1 MDDQGPQRGQCRD
14 RDVGTTVTAPRVD
27 TDDAIPPDAFLSAY
41 PDGIRVLAET
51 LRAVVR
57 RAAPDA
63 IERVRS
69 GWRLI
74 GYDLPTG
81 RRTVYFAFVAPEPI
95 HVHLGFQHG
104 IFMADPD
111 RMLEGAHLRLRKV
124 RFTTFRPGDEI
135 PQAALVGLAQE
146 AARLA
151 AMSREERLAL
161 TLDRDWAPD

>member
-1 MDDQGPQRGQCRD
+1 MGAALTMRRG
-14 RDVGTTVTAPRVD
+14 TE
-27 TDDAIPPDAFLSAY
+27 DAIPPEAFLSSY
-41 PDGIRVLAET
+41 PDEIRTLAET

-63 IERVRS
+63 IERVRL

-74 GYDLPTG
+74 GYDLPVG
-81 RRTVYFAFVAPEPI
+81 RRTVYFAWVAPEQI
-95 HVHLGFQHG
+95 HVHLGWQHG
-104 IFMADPD
+104 TFLSDPE
-111 RMLEGAHLRLRKV
+111 RMLEGAHLRLKKV

-135 PQAALVGLAQE
+135 AEGALVRFTEE

-161 TLDRDWAPD
+161 TLDRDWGPAEETSHMTGQVS

>member
-1 MDDQGPQRGQCRD
+1 MGAA
-14 RDVGTTVTAPRVD
+14 VTALSD
-27 TDDAIPPDAFLSAY
+27 FEDAIPPDAFLSGY
-41 PDGIRVLAET
+41 PDEIRGLAGT

-63 IERVRS
+63 IERVRL

-74 GYDLPTG
+74 GYDLPVG
-81 RRTVYFAFVAPEPI
+81 RRTVYFAWVAPEPI
-95 HVHLGFQHG
+95 HVHLGWQHG

-111 RMLEGAHLRLRKV
+111 RMLEGAHLRLKKV
-124 RFTTFRPGDEI
+124 RFVTFRPGDEI
-135 PQAALVGLAQE
+135 PEAALVELTRQ

-161 TLDRDWAPD
+161 TLDRDWEPVGQERPA